1 MFVGQGFDE
10 HQVWLVFGMLD
21 LKQCRVSHH
30 D

>member
-10 HQVWLVFGMLD
+10 HQVWLVFGMLH